1 MPGPNRFILTRR
13 QALQGL
19 GLATIYLSSGAFV
32 SPDPAWANGASDPSS
47 TTLAVS
53 RSITARSFSEDWS
66 TRFDVD
72 FPVEIHLEASSDK
85 DAVPVVIEWDDRL
98 FDVTPT
104 VIAYRDGG
112 FEQAEVTGFDS
123 GRMSFTVPA
132 GATAF
137 YMQPRLR
144 EVYPH
149 ENLGAPSAT
158 GLRTSNSDDTHST
171 YQEAAAAPWG
181 LELRTVWAKFEG
193 YSYPAAVELLSVGP
207 HAVPAGV
214 AVIARTYRSVPPL
227 TVDIDGNQVS
237 ADPETPQNRM
247 IDRVFNLNAMLPAG
261 ETILISLTPEESDT
275 TTSKPSISQVGQVF
289 ALIPDDA
296 AVEAR
301 ATGRLS
307 VAAVTSS
314 GTELTDSSASRKA

>member
-1 MPGPNRFILTRR
+1 M
-13 QALQGL
+13 
-19 GLATIYLSSGAFV
+19 
-32 SPDPAWANGASDPSS
+32 
-47 TTLAVS
+47 
-53 RSITARSFSEDWS
+53 
-66 TRFDVD
+66 
-72 FPVEIHLEASSDK
+72 
-85 DAVPVVIEWDDRL
+85 
-98 FDVTPT
+98 
-104 VIAYRDGG
+104 
-112 FEQAEVTGFDS
+112 
-123 GRMSFTVPA
+123 
-132 GATAF
+132 
-137 YMQPRLR
+137 
-144 EVYPH
+144 
-149 ENLGAPSAT
+149 
-158 GLRTSNSDDTHST
+158 
-171 YQEAAAAPWG
+171 
-181 LELRTVWAKFEG
+181 
-193 YSYPAAVELLSVGP
+193 GP